1 MQSRTTTFLIHSK
14 SKPFFVLPSLPFSTT
29 IHNHTIQH
37 GQHHHTTT
45 TFHNRNLAAIIHS
58 LCDAHRFDEAHNIFS
73 LLLSSGFLPDHRT
86 SNVLLSRLLPSRTP
100 HRTWGCALSLI
111 QANHGFVPSIVT
123 YHRLMDH
130 FCRFGQP
137 QQAHI
142 LFFDMKGRGHCP
154 NVVSYTTLING
165 YCLIGGIGDARKV
178 FDEMLDSGI
187 AANSLTYSVLVGGF
201 LRMRDIEGA
210 KGMMCQLW
218 ENMRVER
225 EASMK
230 MAAFA
235 NLVDSLCRGGFFN
248 ELFRIAEEFALG
260 GSLCEE
266 VAYGQMI
273 DSLCKVGRYHAAAR
287 IVYIMRKRG
296 LVSSVACY
304 NYIIHGLSKDGDCM
318 RAYQLLEEAEFG
330 FLLSEHTY
338 KVLVEALC
346 QVLDVDKARKVLEH
360 MLSREGVD
368 KTRIYNIYLRA
379 LCIVNNPTELLNVL
393 VLMLQSQCHADVI
406 TLNTVINGFCK
417 VGRIDEA
424 LTVLQDM
431 LSGKFSAPNIVT
443 FTTIISSLL
452 DTARVDEAVELFH
465 KVMLENGVRLSVA
478 TYNAFLRG
486 LFKLKRPNDALRA
499 FNNMAS
505 NGITAGC
512 TTYTV
517 VVDGLCESNQIDEAK
532 NFWHNVIWP
541 SGIHDNFV
549 YAAILKGFCRTNN
562 FNEACHFLYE
572 LVDSGVSPN
581 IFSYNIVINCACNL
595 GLKRE
600 AYQIVREMKRNKLTP
615 DCVTW
620 RILDKLHGKVRTH
633 NHFEDRNLSAPYDR
647 ASLANRFRV
656 AKDYERS
663 KAAYE
668 KASKGQEML
677 ASASELYIECGRP
690 QPASDALAKGARA
703 LEETMPEEAIQ
714 LYTDVI
720 TILEEDGGG
729 QMAFDLYRSATAV
742 YIKLEKYLDA
752 APLQLKFGLAVS
764 KCNATNSQCKI
775 RIDLILHSAFELAII
790 IYLYTNDYKQAEMC
804 YNDCSQIDA
813 FCKSDQ
819 NRCASNLLAAYSD
832 GDIEEIKRIAQ
843 SSSISNLDHSVT

>member
-14 SKPFFVLPSLPFSTT
+14 SKPFFVLPSLLFSTT

-37 GQHHHTTT
+37 GQHHHSTT
-45 TFHNRNLAAIIHS
+45 TFHNRNLVAIIHS

-73 LLLSSGFLPDHRT
+73 LFLSSGFLPDHHT
-86 SNVLLSRLLPSRTP
+86 SNVLLSRLLSSRTP
-100 HRTWGCALSLI
+100 HRTWACALSLI

-218 ENMRVER
+218 EKMRVER

-296 LVSSVACY
+296 LVPSVACY
-304 NYIIHGLSKDGDCM
+304 NYIIHGFSKDGDCM

-360 MLSREGVD
+360 MLSREGVN
-368 KTRIYNIYLRA
+368 KTRIYNTYLRA
-379 LCIVNNPTELLNVL
+379 LCIVDNPTELLNVL

-406 TLNTVINGFCK
+406 TLNAVINGFCK

-431 LSGKFSAPNIVT
+431 LSGKFSAPNVVT
-443 FTTIISSLL
+443 FTTIISGLL
-452 DTARVDEAVELFH
+452 DTAKIDEAVELLH
-465 KVMLENGVRLSVA
+465 KVMPENGVRPSVA

-505 NGITAGC
+505 NGITADS

-517 VVDGLCESNQIDEAK
+517 VVDGLCESNQIDE
-532 NFWHNVIWP
+532 
-541 SGIHDNFV
+541 
-549 YAAILKGFCRTNN
+549 L
-562 FNEACHFLYE
+562 
-572 LVDSGVSPN
+572 
-581 IFSYNIVINCACNL
+581 
-595 GLKRE
+595 
-600 AYQIVREMKRNKLTP
+600 
-615 DCVTW
+615 
-620 RILDKLHGKVRTH
+620 
-633 NHFEDRNLSAPYDR
+633 
-647 ASLANRFRV
+647 
-656 AKDYERS
+656 
-663 KAAYE
+663 
-668 KASKGQEML
+668 
-677 ASASELYIECGRP
+677 
-690 QPASDALAKGARA
+690 
-703 LEETMPEEAIQ
+703 
-714 LYTDVI
+714 
-720 TILEEDGGG
+720 
-729 QMAFDLYRSATAV
+729 
-742 YIKLEKYLDA
+742 
-752 APLQLKFGLAVS
+752 
-764 KCNATNSQCKI
+764 
-775 RIDLILHSAFELAII
+775 IDLELPRIMRDQKQHMRKLPRDKRCLLPKHMESAANMAKELRNWREVVSFSRKGVGIDFVKEQVK
-790 IYLYTNDYKQAEMC
+790 TNKMNFMAW
-804 YNDCSQIDA
+804 
-813 FCKSDQ
+813 
-819 NRCASNLLAAYSD
+819 RC
-832 GDIEEIKRIAQ
+832 
-843 SSSISNLDHSVT
+843 

>member
-1 MQSRTTTFLIHSK
+1 
-14 SKPFFVLPSLPFSTT
+14 
-29 IHNHTIQH
+29 
-37 GQHHHTTT
+37 
-45 TFHNRNLAAIIHS
+45 
-58 LCDAHRFDEAHNIFS
+58 
-73 LLLSSGFLPDHRT
+73 
-86 SNVLLSRLLPSRTP
+86 
-100 HRTWGCALSLI
+100 
-111 QANHGFVPSIVT
+111 
-123 YHRLMDH
+123 
-130 FCRFGQP
+130 
-137 QQAHI
+137 
-142 LFFDMKGRGHCP
+142 MKGRGHCP

-218 ENMRVER
+218 EKMRVER

-273 DSLCKVGRYHAAAR
+273 DSLCKVG
-287 IVYIMRKRG
+287 
-296 LVSSVACY
+296 
-304 NYIIHGLSKDGDCM
+304 SKDGDCM

-431 LSGKFSAPNIVT
+431 LSGKFSAPNVVT
-443 FTTIISSLL
+443 FTTIISGLL
-452 DTARVDEAVELFH
+452 DTARVDEAVELLH
-465 KVMLENGVRLSVA
+465 KVMPENGVRPSVA

-505 NGITAGC
+505 NGITADS

-517 VVDGLCESNQIDEAK
+517 VIEEAK
-532 NFWHNVIWP
+532 
-541 SGIHDNFV
+541 
-549 YAAILKGFCRTNN
+549 
-562 FNEACHFLYE
+562 
-572 LVDSGVSPN
+572 
-581 IFSYNIVINCACNL
+581 
-595 GLKRE
+595 
-600 AYQIVREMKRNKLTP
+600 
-615 DCVTW
+615 
-620 RILDKLHGKVRTH
+620 
-633 NHFEDRNLSAPYDR
+633 
-647 ASLANRFRV
+647 
-656 AKDYERS
+656 
-663 KAAYE
+663 
-668 KASKGQEML
+668 
-677 ASASELYIECGRP
+677 
-690 QPASDALAKGARA
+690 AR
-703 LEETMPEEAIQ
+703 
-714 LYTDVI
+714 
-720 TILEEDGGG
+720 
-729 QMAFDLYRSATAV
+729 
-742 YIKLEKYLDA
+742 
-752 APLQLKFGLAVS
+752 
-764 KCNATNSQCKI
+764 
-775 RIDLILHSAFELAII
+775 
-790 IYLYTNDYKQAEMC
+790 
-804 YNDCSQIDA
+804 
-813 FCKSDQ
+813 
-819 NRCASNLLAAYSD
+819 
-832 GDIEEIKRIAQ
+832 
-843 SSSISNLDHSVT
+843 

>member
-1 MQSRTTTFLIHSK
+1 
-14 SKPFFVLPSLPFSTT
+14 
-29 IHNHTIQH
+29 
-37 GQHHHTTT
+37 
-45 TFHNRNLAAIIHS
+45 
-58 LCDAHRFDEAHNIFS
+58 
-73 LLLSSGFLPDHRT
+73 
-86 SNVLLSRLLPSRTP
+86 
-100 HRTWGCALSLI
+100 
-111 QANHGFVPSIVT
+111 
-123 YHRLMDH
+123 MDH

-137 QQAHI
+137 RQAHI

-201 LRMRDIEGA
+201 LRKKDIDGV

-218 ENMRVER
+218 EKMRVES

-248 ELFRIAEEFALG
+248 ELFRIAKEFALG
-260 GSLCEE
+260 GSLCED

-296 LVSSVACY
+296 LVPSVACY

-360 MLSREGVD
+360 ML
-368 KTRIYNIYLRA
+368 K
-379 LCIVNNPTELLNVL
+379 LLNVL

-431 LSGKFSAPNIVT
+431 LSGKFSAPNVVT
-443 FTTIISSLL
+443 FTTIISGLL
-452 DTARVDEAVELFH
+452 DTARVDEAVELLH
-465 KVMLENGVRLSVA
+465 KVMPENGVRPSVA

-486 LFKLKRPNDALRA
+486 LFKLKRLNDALRA

-505 NGITAGC
+505 NGITADS

-562 FNEACHFLYE
+562 FNEACHF
-572 LVDSGVSPN
+572 
-581 IFSYNIVINCACNL
+581 C
-595 GLKRE
+595 LKRE
-600 AYQIVREMKRNKLTP
+600 AYHIVREIKRNKLTP

-633 NHFEDRNLSAPYDR
+633 NHFEDQNLSALYDR
-647 ASLANRFRV
+647 ASL
-656 AKDYERS
+656 
-663 KAAYE
+663 
-668 KASKGQEML
+668 G
-677 ASASELYIECGRP
+677 
-690 QPASDALAKGARA
+690 
-703 LEETMPEEAIQ
+703 T
-714 LYTDVI
+714 
-720 TILEEDGGG
+720 
-729 QMAFDLYRSATAV
+729 
-742 YIKLEKYLDA
+742 
-752 APLQLKFGLAVS
+752 
-764 KCNATNSQCKI
+764 
-775 RIDLILHSAFELAII
+775 
-790 IYLYTNDYKQAEMC
+790 
-804 YNDCSQIDA
+804 
-813 FCKSDQ
+813 
-819 NRCASNLLAAYSD
+819 
-832 GDIEEIKRIAQ
+832 
-843 SSSISNLDHSVT
+843 

>member
-37 GQHHHTTT
+37 GQHHHPTT

-73 LLLSSGFLPDHRT
+73 HFLSSGFLPDYRT
-86 SNVLLSRLLPSRTP
+86 SNVLLSRLLPSRTA
-100 HRTWGCALSLI
+100 HRTWACALSLI
-111 QANHGFVPSIVT
+111 HANHGFVHSIVT

-218 ENMRVER
+218 EKMRVER

-296 LVSSVACY
+296 LVPSVACY

-431 LSGKFSAPNIVT
+431 LSGKFSAPNVVT
-443 FTTIISSLL
+443 FTTIIS
-452 DTARVDEAVELFH
+452 AVELLH
-465 KVMLENGVRLSVA
+465 KVMPENGVRPSVA

-505 NGITAGC
+505 NGITADS

-517 VVDGLCESNQIDEAK
+517 VVNGLCESNQIDEAK

-562 FNEACHFLYE
+562 FNEACHF
-572 LVDSGVSPN
+572 
-581 IFSYNIVINCACNL
+581 FYNIVINCACNL
-595 GLKRE
+595 
-600 AYQIVREMKRNKLTP
+600 EMKRNKLTP

-633 NHFEDRNLSAPYDR
+633 NHFEDRNLSTLYDR
-647 ASLANRFRV
+647 ASL
-656 AKDYERS
+656 
-663 KAAYE
+663 
-668 KASKGQEML
+668 G
-677 ASASELYIECGRP
+677 
-690 QPASDALAKGARA
+690 
-703 LEETMPEEAIQ
+703 T
-714 LYTDVI
+714 
-720 TILEEDGGG
+720 
-729 QMAFDLYRSATAV
+729 
-742 YIKLEKYLDA
+742 
-752 APLQLKFGLAVS
+752 
-764 KCNATNSQCKI
+764 
-775 RIDLILHSAFELAII
+775 
-790 IYLYTNDYKQAEMC
+790 
-804 YNDCSQIDA
+804 
-813 FCKSDQ
+813 
-819 NRCASNLLAAYSD
+819 
-832 GDIEEIKRIAQ
+832 
-843 SSSISNLDHSVT
+843 

>member
-1 MQSRTTTFLIHSK
+1 
-14 SKPFFVLPSLPFSTT
+14 
-29 IHNHTIQH
+29 
-37 GQHHHTTT
+37 
-45 TFHNRNLAAIIHS
+45 
-58 LCDAHRFDEAHNIFS
+58 
-73 LLLSSGFLPDHRT
+73 
-86 SNVLLSRLLPSRTP
+86 
-100 HRTWGCALSLI
+100 
-111 QANHGFVPSIVT
+111 
-123 YHRLMDH
+123 MDH

-218 ENMRVER
+218 EKMRVER

-296 LVSSVACY
+296 LVPSVACY

-368 KTRIYNIYLRA
+368 KTRIYNTYLRA
-379 LCIVNNPTELLNVL
+379 LCIVDNPTELLNVL

-431 LSGKFSAPNIVT
+431 LSG
-443 FTTIISSLL
+443 
-452 DTARVDEAVELFH
+452 
-465 KVMLENGVRLSVA
+465 
-478 TYNAFLRG
+478 
-486 LFKLKRPNDALRA
+486 
-499 FNNMAS
+499 
-505 NGITAGC
+505 
-512 TTYTV
+512 
-517 VVDGLCESNQIDEAK
+517 
-532 NFWHNVIWP
+532 
-541 SGIHDNFV
+541 
-549 YAAILKGFCRTNN
+549 
-562 FNEACHFLYE
+562 
-572 LVDSGVSPN
+572 
-581 IFSYNIVINCACNL
+581 
-595 GLKRE
+595 LKRE
-600 AYQIVREMKRNKLTP
+600 AYHIVREMKRNKLTP

-633 NHFEDRNLSAPYDR
+633 NHFEDRNLSALYDR
-647 ASLANRFRV
+647 ASL
-656 AKDYERS
+656 
-663 KAAYE
+663 
-668 KASKGQEML
+668 G
-677 ASASELYIECGRP
+677 
-690 QPASDALAKGARA
+690 
-703 LEETMPEEAIQ
+703 T
-714 LYTDVI
+714 
-720 TILEEDGGG
+720 
-729 QMAFDLYRSATAV
+729 
-742 YIKLEKYLDA
+742 
-752 APLQLKFGLAVS
+752 
-764 KCNATNSQCKI
+764 
-775 RIDLILHSAFELAII
+775 
-790 IYLYTNDYKQAEMC
+790 
-804 YNDCSQIDA
+804 
-813 FCKSDQ
+813 
-819 NRCASNLLAAYSD
+819 
-832 GDIEEIKRIAQ
+832 
-843 SSSISNLDHSVT
+843 